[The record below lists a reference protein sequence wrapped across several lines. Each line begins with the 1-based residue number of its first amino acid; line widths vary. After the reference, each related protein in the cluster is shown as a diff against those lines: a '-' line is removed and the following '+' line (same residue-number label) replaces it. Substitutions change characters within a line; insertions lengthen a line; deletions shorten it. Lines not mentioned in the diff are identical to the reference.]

1 MFIKAVTAFLLLPT
15 MVAFVVPQIINQ
27 NSQWNFS
34 EQNTFGLILLLLGS
48 SILISCVVIFYTSG
62 KGTLAP
68 WNPPKHLVQTGLY
81 KYSRNPMYVGVLLI
95 MLGWTL
101 YYGSWNLMI
110 YSFIF
115 SVAFNIRVKRFE
127 EPWLL
132 ENFGESWLKYK
143 SEVRRWI

>member
-1 MFIKAVTAFLLLPT
+1 
-15 MVAFVVPQIINQ
+15 
-27 NSQWNFS
+27 
-34 EQNTFGLILLLLGS
+34 LILLILGS

>member
-34 EQNTFGLILLLLGS
+34 EQNTFGLILLILGS

-68 WNPPKHLVQTGLY
+68 WNPPKHLVQTG
-81 KYSRNPMYVGVLLI
+81 
-95 MLGWTL
+95 
-101 YYGSWNLMI
+101 
-110 YSFIF
+110 
-115 SVAFNIRVKRFE
+115 
-127 EPWLL
+127 
-132 ENFGESWLKYK
+132 
-143 SEVRRWI
+143 